1 VKYAYLGLREFYGSI
16 TEAPEAIFQQNG
28 GGGCRPTRPGELSLP
43 RLGCFLLKQPSF
55 QNALEGARFEN
66 FYLQPQLDKFTPH
79 FVFFGL
85 FSFRNLMKIYGFHGD
100 GC

>member
-1 VKYAYLGLREFYGSI
+1 MRILRKHYES
-16 TEAPEAIFQQNG
+16 PEVSKAIFKQNG
-28 GGGCRPTRPGELSLP
+28 GGGCHPARPGE
-43 RLGCFLLKQPSF
+43 LGCFLLKQPSF
-55 QNALEGARFEN
+55 QNVLEGPRFEN